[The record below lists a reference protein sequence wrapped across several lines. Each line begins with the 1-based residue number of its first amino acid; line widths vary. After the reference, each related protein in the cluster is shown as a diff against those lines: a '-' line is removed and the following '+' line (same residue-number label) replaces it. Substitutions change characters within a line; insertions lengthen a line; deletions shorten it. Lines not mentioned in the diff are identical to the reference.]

1 MAAMNSIVRNAV
13 IAALLGGAV
22 ALSGCGAG
30 GVGVEVD
37 APILN
42 AVGINLSSKKK
53 DDDDLPER
61 TGLVVPPSTEALPPP
76 GTQTAA
82 AAAQHWP
89 DDPDKRKK
97 REAEEKAATEEK
109 YCREGNWDTKA
120 NISEFD
126 KNVGREAR
134 CPSQL
139 GKAISKS
146 VGGGPATE

>member
-1 MAAMNSIVRNAV
+1 MAAMNSMVRNAT
-13 IAALLGGAV
+13 IAALLGGSV

-30 GVGVEVD
+30 GVGLEVD

-53 DDDDLPER
+53 DDEDLPER
-61 TGLVVPPSTEALPPP
+61 GGLVMPPSTEALPSP

-82 AAAQHWP
+82 AAQNWP

-97 REAEEKAATEEK
+97 REAEEKAAAEEQ
-109 YCREGNWDTKA
+109 YCREGRWDTKA

-126 KNVGREAR
+126 KSVGREAR

-146 VGGGPATE
+146 VGGGAATQ